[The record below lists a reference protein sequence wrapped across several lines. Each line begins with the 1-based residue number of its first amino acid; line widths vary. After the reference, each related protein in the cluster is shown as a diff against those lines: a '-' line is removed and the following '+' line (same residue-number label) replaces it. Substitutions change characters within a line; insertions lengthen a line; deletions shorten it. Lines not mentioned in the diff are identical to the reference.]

1 MRLVVLFAVALA
13 IFAAPPIDRQKAGMD
28 SEKLARIPAR
38 MKAYTD
44 RGEVA
49 GIVTLVARHGAVAS
63 LDAVGWADVEKKKP
77 MRTDSIFQIMSMTKP
92 VCGTAIMML
101 VEEGKLALT
110 DPVEKHLP
118 EFRGQ
123 MMIAARGEGGQ
134 LTLKKP
140 SRPITVRDLMTHTS
154 GMPGMPPA
162 GLAELYQ
169 KMDRPLADAALVY
182 SQLPLEFEPGTEW
195 RYSNP
200 GIATL
205 GRLVE
210 VASGMPFEKFLEAR
224 IFQPLGMKDSF
235 IFPPA
240 DKVDRIAIV
249 HTAREGKLAAAPGSI
264 LGGDPRHY
272 RKGAV
277 YSAPEFGLY
286 STAEDLF
293 AFYDCL
299 RAGGTSNGK
308 RLLSPA
314 SVKVMTALH
323 TGDIRAGHLPG
334 TGFGLSW
341 EVTRNAMGTL
351 ALMSEGSFGHGG
363 AFGTHGWIDPA
374 KDLVGVFLI
383 QHSGATNAKP
393 VFMGMA
399 ASSIA
404 E

>member
-1 MRLVVLFAVALA
+1 MKLA
-13 IFAAPPIDRQKAGMD
+13 ILSLAAIAVIAAPPIDKQKAGMD
-28 SEKLARIPAR
+28 PERLARIPAR
-38 MKAYTD
+38 MKAYVD
-44 RGEVA
+44 RNEVA
-49 GIVTLVARHGAVAS
+49 GVVTLVARHGSIAA
-63 LDAVGWADVEKKKP
+63 LDAVGWADAENKKP

-92 VCGTAIMML
+92 VCATAIMMM

-123 MMIAARGEGGQ
+123 MVIASRSADGK

-140 SRPITVRDLMTHTS
+140 SRPINIRDLMTHTS
-154 GMPGMPPA
+154 GLPSMPPA

-169 KMDRPLADAALVY
+169 KMDTPLADAVSIY

-240 DKVDRIAIV
+240 AKVDRIAIV
-249 HTAREGKLAAAPGSI
+249 HQVKDGKLVAAPSSI

-277 YSAPEFGLY
+277 YSAPEFGMY

-293 AFYDCL
+293 AFYDCM
-299 RAGGTSNGK
+299 RSGGISNGK

-314 SVKVMTALH
+314 SVKVMTSLH

-334 TGFGLSW
+334 TGFGLAW
-341 EVTRNAMGTL
+341 EVTRNETGML
-351 ALMSEGSFGHGG
+351 ALMSIGSFGHGG

-383 QHSGATNAKP
+383 QHTGSTNAKA

-399 ASSIA
+399 AAAIT